1 MSIMSPYDDDL
12 VFGFK
17 RGKVEIRPSLSF
29 SDENKVGPFCL
40 MMTHWWLPS
49 G

>member
-1 MSIMSPYDDDL
+1 MSIMSPHDDDL

-29 SDENKVGPFCL
+29 LDENKVGHFYL
-40 MMTHWWLPS
+40 MMMHWWLPS